1 VLTGLLN
8 SNCLDERRTMN
19 GKKSHASAGA
29 TAAATQRFA
38 DRSRSAFQAD
48 FYRSTRS
55 GLTLSSLA
63 LGTYLG
69 ESDDATDDLYRLA
82 IGRALASG
90 INTIDCAIN
99 YRCQRS
105 ERATGRALR
114 EAIAEGAITRD
125 AVVVC
130 TKAGYV
136 PLDGNPPASRD
147 EYQAYLKREY
157 FDPGVLNPG
166 DLVSGGHAMT
176 PAFLRDQA
184 QRSLRNLGV
193 GRIDYFYLHNPEH
206 QLGVMTREEFAKRA
220 RAAFETLEE
229 LVGEGVIAS
238 YGCATWNGLRLP
250 AGSAGHLSLYELAAA
265 AKEVAGEKNHFSI
278 VQLPINLSMS
288 EAMRVSTQR
297 DPKGRLV
304 NVTAAA
310 AELGIDLVASAP
322 LMQGQL
328 TQELPRQVRE
338 LFPGTTDAQKALAF
352 VRSVPGVV
360 TAAVGMKSV
369 DHVDENLGGLKA

>member
-1 VLTGLLN
+1 
-8 SNCLDERRTMN
+8 MN
-19 GKKSHASAGA
+19 GKKSSSSDGA
-29 TAAATQRFA
+29 TGAGTLRFA
-38 DRSRSAFQAD
+38 ERWRESFQPD
-48 FYRSTRS
+48 FYRKTRI
-55 GLTLSSLA
+55 GLTTSSLA

-69 ESDDATDDLYRLA
+69 ESDDATDGLYAEA
-82 IGRALASG
+82 IGRALGSG
-90 INTIDCAIN
+90 VNTIDSAIN

-114 EAIAEGAITRD
+114 DAFSSGTLTR
-125 AVVVC
+125 AGVVVC

-157 FDPGVLNPG
+157 FDTGVLKSN

-176 PAFLRDQA
+176 PAFLRDQL
-184 QRSLRNLGV
+184 QRSLRNLGLE
-193 GRIDYFYLHNPEH
+193 RIDYYYLHNPEH
-206 QLGVMTREEFAKRA
+206 QLAVVTREEFAKRI

-229 LVGEGVIAS
+229 LAGEGLIAS

-250 AGSAGHLSLYELAAA
+250 AGSAGHLSLFELATTARQ
-265 AKEVAGEKNHFSI
+265 VAGDRNHFSI

-297 DPKGRLV
+297 DAKGRLV
-304 NVTAAA
+304 NVASAAS
-310 AELGIDLVASAP
+310 ELGIDLVASAP

-328 TQELPRQVRE
+328 TANLPNQVRD

-369 DHVDENLGGLKA
+369 NHVDENLAGLRG

>member
-1 VLTGLLN
+1 
-8 SNCLDERRTMN
+8 MN
-19 GKKSHASAGA
+19 GKKSSSPDGA
-29 TAAATQRFA
+29 TATGTQQFAERWRARFQSDYFRKTRTGLAT
-38 DRSRSAFQAD
+38 
-48 FYRSTRS
+48 
-55 GLTLSSLA
+55 SSLA

-69 ESDDATDDLYRLA
+69 ETDDATDVLYTEA
-82 IGRALASG
+82 IGRALAG
-90 INTIDCAIN
+90 GVNTIDCAIN

-105 ERATGRALR
+105 ERNVGRALR
-114 EAIAEGAITRD
+114 EAIAGGTVTRD

-136 PLDGNPPASRD
+136 PLDGDPPASRE

-157 FDPGVLNPG
+157 FDSGVLNPD

-176 PAFLRDQA
+176 PAFLRDQL

-193 GRIDYFYLHNPEH
+193 ARIDYYYLHNPEH
-206 QLGVMTREEFAKRA
+206 QLASVSREEFTKRM

-229 LVGEGVIAS
+229 LAGQGLIAS

-250 AGSAGHLSLYELAAA
+250 AGSAGHLSLFELAAI
-265 AKEVAGEKNHFSI
+265 AKEVAGPRNHFSV

-297 DPKGRLV
+297 DGKGRLV

-310 AELGIDLVASAP
+310 AELGVDLVASAP

-328 TQELPRQVRE
+328 ANGLPNQVRE
-338 LFPGTTDAQKALAF
+338 LFAGTTDAQKALAF
-352 VRSVPGVV
+352 VRAVPGVV
-360 TAAVGMKSV
+360 TAAVGMKSIE
-369 DHVDENLGGLKA
+369 HVDENLAGLRA

>member
-1 VLTGLLN
+1 
-8 SNCLDERRTMN
+8 MN
-19 GKKSHASAGA
+19 GKKSSSSGGA
-29 TAAATQRFA
+29 TAAGTQRFA
-38 DRSRSAFQAD
+38 ERWRGAFQPD
-48 FYRSTRS
+48 YFRKTHT
-55 GLTLSSLA
+55 GLTTSSLT

-69 ESDDATDDLYRLA
+69 ESDDATDQLYVQA

-90 INTIDCAIN
+90 VNTIDCAIN

-105 ERATGRALR
+105 ERNVGRALR
-114 EAIAEGAITRD
+114 DAIAGGTVTRD
-125 AVVVC
+125 EVVVC

-136 PLDGNPPASRD
+136 PLDGSPPASRD
-147 EYQAYLKREY
+147 EYQAYLKHEY
-157 FDPGVLNPG
+157 FDSGVLNPG
-166 DLVSGGHAMT
+166 DLVSGGHSMT
-176 PAFLRDQA
+176 PTFLRDQV
-184 QRSLRNLGV
+184 QRSLRNLGA

-206 QLGVMTREEFAKRA
+206 QLGVVAREEFVIRI
-220 RAAFETLEE
+220 RAAFEMLEE
-229 LVGEGVIAS
+229 LVGEGLIAS

-250 AGSAGHLSLYELAAA
+250 AGSAGHLSLYELAAI
-265 AKEVAGEKNHFSI
+265 AKEVAGPKNHFT
-278 VQLPINLSMS
+278 VAQLPINLSMS

-297 DPKGRLV
+297 DAKGRLV
-304 NVTAAA
+304 NVAAAA

-328 TQELPRQVRE
+328 TRDLPSQVRE

-369 DHVDENLGGLKA
+369 DHVDENLAGLRA

>member
-1 VLTGLLN
+1 L
-8 SNCLDERRTMN
+8 
-19 GKKSHASAGA
+19 AGA
-29 TAAATQRFA
+29 TADGTQRFA
-38 DRSRSAFQAD
+38 QQWGARFQPD
-48 FYRSTRS
+48 FFRNTRTR
-55 GLTLSSLA
+55 LTLSSVA
-63 LGTYLG
+63 LGMYLG
-69 ESDDATDDLYRLA
+69 ESDDSTDDLYVEA
-82 IGRALASG
+82 VGRALASG
-90 INTIDCAIN
+90 VNTIDCAIN

-105 ERATGRALR
+105 ERTVGRALR
-114 EAIAEGAITRD
+114 ESIASGTVARD

-136 PLDGNPPASRD
+136 PLDGDPPASRD

-157 FDPGVLNPG
+157 FDSGVLKPN

-176 PAFLRDQA
+176 RPFLRDQL
-184 QRSLRNLGV
+184 QRSLGNLGV
-193 GRIDYFYLHNPEH
+193 ARIDYYYLHNPEH
-206 QLGVMTREEFAKRA
+206 QLAVVTREEFAKRL

-229 LVGEGVIAS
+229 MVGAGLIAS

-250 AGSAGHLSLYELAAA
+250 AGSAGHLSLFELAAV

-297 DPKGRLV
+297 DAKGRLV

-328 TQELPRQVRE
+328 SKDLPSQVKE

-360 TAAVGMKSV
+360 TAAVGMKSIH
-369 DHVDENLGGLKA
+369 HVDENLAGLKA

>member
-1 VLTGLLN
+1 MN
-8 SNCLDERRTMN
+8 S
-19 GKKSHASAGA
+19 KKSSSTQGA
-29 TAAATQRFA
+29 TAGGTQRFA
-38 DRSRSAFQAD
+38 EQRRASFQPD
-48 FYRSTRS
+48 FFRQART
-55 GLTLSSLA
+55 GLTLSSVA

-69 ESDDATDDLYRLA
+69 ESDDETDSLYGEA

-90 INTIDCAIN
+90 VNTFDNAIN

-105 ERATGRALR
+105 ERTTGRALR
-114 EAIAEGAITRD
+114 EAIASGAVARD

-136 PLDGNPPASRD
+136 PLDGDPPASRD
-147 EYQAYLKREY
+147 DYQAYLKREY
-157 FDPGVLNPG
+157 FDTGVLKSG

-176 PAFLRDQA
+176 PAFLRDQL

-193 GRIDYFYLHNPEH
+193 ARVDYYYLHNPEH
-206 QLGVMTREEFAKRA
+206 QLSVVTREEFTKRL
-220 RAAFETLEE
+220 RAAFETLEA
-229 LVGEGVIAS
+229 LVGEGLIAS

-250 AGSAGHLSLYELAAA
+250 AGSAGHLSLFDLAAV
-265 AKEVAGEKNHFSI
+265 AKEVAGEKNQFSI

-297 DPKGRLV
+297 DAKGRLV

-328 TQELPRQVRE
+328 SKDLPAQVRE

-360 TAAVGMKSV
+360 TVAVGMKSIS
-369 DHVDENLGGLKA
+369 HVDENLAGLRA

>member
-1 VLTGLLN
+1 
-8 SNCLDERRTMN
+8 MN
-19 GKKSHASAGA
+19 GKKSSSPDGA
-29 TAAATQRFA
+29 TATGTQQFA
-38 DRSRSAFQAD
+38 ERWRTRFQAD
-48 FYRSTRS
+48 YFRKTRT
-55 GLTLSSLA
+55 GLATSSLA

-69 ESDDATDDLYRLA
+69 DTDDATDGLYTEA
-82 IGRALASG
+82 IGRALANG
-90 INTIDCAIN
+90 VNTIDCAIN

-105 ERATGRALR
+105 ERNVGRALR
-114 EAIAEGAITRD
+114 DAIAGGTVTRD

-136 PLDGNPPASRD
+136 PLDGDPPASRE

-157 FDPGVLNPG
+157 FDAGVLNPD

-176 PAFLRDQA
+176 PAFLRDQL

-193 GRIDYFYLHNPEH
+193 ARIDYYYLHNPEH
-206 QLGVMTREEFAKRA
+206 QLASVAREEFTKRV

-229 LVGEGVIAS
+229 LAGEGLIAS

-250 AGSAGHLSLYELAAA
+250 AGSAGHLSLFELAAI
-265 AKEVAGEKNHFSI
+265 AKEVAGGKHHFSI

-297 DPKGRLV
+297 DGKGRLV

-328 TQELPRQVRE
+328 ASGLPNQVRE
-338 LFPGTTDAQKALAF
+338 LFAGTTDAQKALAF
-352 VRSVPGVV
+352 VRAVPGVV

-369 DHVDENLGGLKA
+369 NHVDENLAGLRA

>member
-1 VLTGLLN
+1 MN
-8 SNCLDERRTMN
+8 S
-19 GKKSHASAGA
+19 KKSSSTQGA
-29 TAAATQRFA
+29 TAAGTQRLA
-38 DRSRSAFQAD
+38 DQWRASFQPD
-48 FYRSTRS
+48 FYRQTRT
-55 GLTLSSLA
+55 GLTLSSVA

-69 ESDDATDDLYRLA
+69 ESDDGTDDLYMEA

-90 INTIDCAIN
+90 VNTIDCAIN

-105 ERATGRALR
+105 ERTVGRALR
-114 EAIAEGAITRD
+114 EAIASGTVGRD

-136 PLDGNPPASRD
+136 PLDGDPPASRD
-147 EYQAYLKREY
+147 DYQAYLRREY
-157 FDPGVLNPG
+157 FGPGVLQPG
-166 DLVSGGHAMT
+166 ELVSGGHAMT
-176 PAFLRDQA
+176 RAFLRDQL

-193 GRIDYFYLHNPEH
+193 ARIDYYYLHNPEH
-206 QLGVMTREEFAKRA
+206 QLSVVTREEFGKRM

-229 LVGEGVIAS
+229 LVGEGLIAS

-250 AGSAGHLSLYELAAA
+250 AGSAGHLSLFELAAI
-265 AKEVAGEKNHFSI
+265 AKDVAGDKNHFST

-297 DPKGRLV
+297 DTKGRLV

-328 TQELPRQVRE
+328 AKDLPTQVRD

-352 VRSVPGVV
+352 VRSVPGIV
-360 TAAVGMKSV
+360 TAAVGMKSIN
-369 DHVDENLGGLKA
+369 HVDENLAGLRA